1 MMNNNESRSKV
12 GLLDEEIN
20 SLTKVCVSAV
30 IVLALVM
37 VILKGFDGPW
47 WNYLIR
53 YILLF
58 SYIVPISLRVN
69 LDIGKVCYSYMIQ
82 ADGRIPNT
90 VVRSTTIPEE
100 LGRIN
105 YLLSDKTGTLT
116 KNEMIFK
123 RLHVGDQG
131 YGAEGFEEIRSILA
145 HWYDPAGNR
154 ELLQQQPS
162 TSRVT
167 KKSKSVKVHD
177 AVWAL
182 ALCHNVTPVYDNA
195 GGQAGDMI
203 DRHSKVH
210 TGGMEDH
217 LETSS
222 SCSST
227 PLRCPVSNFGSVE
240 PCDKQAVVYQASSP
254 DEVALVEWTECV
266 GLTLVSR
273 DITQMKLKTPHGNKL
288 TYTILETFPFTS
300 ERKRMGIIVREENS
314 GEITFLMKGESS
326 DFLRGLSR
334 KSVRSS
340 FLKKKSKTIVRISF
354 SAQFAV

>member
-1 MMNNNESRSKV
+1 MRSMMNNNESRSKI

-20 SLTKVCVSAV
+20 SLTKVCVAAV

-131 YGAEGFEEIRSILA
+131 YSTEGFEEIRSILA
-145 HWYDPAGNR
+145 HWYDPTGNR
-154 ELLQQQPS
+154 ELLHMQPS

-167 KKSKSVKVHD
+167 KKSKAVRVHD

-195 GGQAGDMI
+195 GAPPADNVML
-203 DRHSKVH
+203 DRNTRGHA
-210 TGGMEDH
+210 GGMEDH
-217 LETSS
+217 LDTSS
-222 SCSST
+222 SSSST

-254 DEVALVEWTECV
+254 DEVALVEWTERV

-288 TYTILETFPFTS
+288 TYNILETFPFTS

-314 GEITFLMKGESS
+314 GEITFLMKG
-326 DFLRGLSR
+326 R
-334 KSVRSS
+334 
-340 FLKKKSKTIVRISF
+340 
-354 SAQFAV
+354 FASLHN